1 MIKAQQQT
9 EEAAKSVIPLFQED
23 LKMLE
28 GKPFEPVVNMS
39 HVRVA
44 YPSLKDHLMYLLKS
58 EICHEVLLET
68 GVGKVLKLFHDY
80 CVCYE
85 EDMPELQK
93 LIHMCDM
100 ILQKW
105 KNFVLNTIF
114 DEQKDNTSE
123 FIK

>member
-1 MIKAQQQT
+1 MIKAQQQH
-9 EEAAKSVIPLFQED
+9 EETAKPFIPPFQED
-23 LKMLE
+23 LKELE
-28 GKPFEPVVNMS
+28 GKPFQPEVSMS
-39 HVRVA
+39 QVRAA
-44 YPSLKDHLMYLLKS
+44 YPNLKDHLMYLLKS